1 VKFYKGKW
9 ARCLKWQFFPPDLN
23 TLECVVLNCL
33 ISHSNDDSLA
43 HPKQET
49 IAESTRLNLY
59 SVNRILKSLERKG
72 HITSFRRTDGKR
84 CKLYQIHLPDF
95 SPNSAP
101 KMDVTLAREA
111 SRTLAPEASRTCSR
125 SKSDLR
131 EKQVAYNILSF
142 LKDFYKRLIE
152 SSDVPPAP
160 SPNAPRQNDEAI
172 LNFIVPAL
180 EYIQKNGVRVQL
192 AKEPISVEQANILQ
206 AKLESVGRKISG
218 EVSTKW
224 WNCVCQ
230 GRWRYREEHPKRGVS
245 AFKGVMDMIDFCLDT
260 YNSQL
265 MNSWDYKKTYRRT
278 DFVVDNGFTRRNG
291 TNAHRSKKKK
301 SAEEIAYYDF
311 YEKMMARAKLER
323 EREEEEA
330 TVAILRT

>member
-9 ARCLKWQFFPPDLN
+9 ARCLKWQFFSPDLN

-33 ISHSNDDSLA
+33 ISHSNDESLA

-72 HITSFRRTDGKR
+72 HITSFRRTDGNR
-84 CKLYQIHLPDF
+84 CKVYQIHLPDF
-95 SPNSAP
+95 SPNSVP

-142 LKDFYKRLIE
+142 LKDYYKRLIDN
-152 SSDVPPAP
+152 SDVPPAP
-160 SPNAPRQNDEAI
+160 SPNAPRQND
-172 LNFIVPAL
+172 
-180 EYIQKNGVRVQL
+180 IQKNGARMKF

-206 AKLESVGRKISG
+206 AKLESVGQKISG

-224 WNCVCQ
+224 WNCVCKE
-230 GRWRYREEHPKRGVS
+230 RWLYREEHHGQGVS
-245 AFKGVMDMIDFCLDT
+245 AFKGVMDMIDFCLHT

-265 MNSWDYKKTYRRT
+265 MITWDSNKTYRRT
-278 DFVVDNGFTRRNG
+278 DFVGDNGFTRRNG
-291 TNAHRSKKKK
+291 NVHRSKKKK
-301 SAEEIAYYDF
+301 TVEEIAYH
-311 YEKMMARAKLER
+311 EKMMARAKLER
-323 EREEEEA
+323 DREEEEA